1 MARGLRMSLRFA
13 RGEAAGLGL
22 SALAISWGVALVCAI
37 QLANGAVLR
46 AFTEVVD
53 TMAGRA
59 ALQVVSG
66 EAGLLPEEL
75 AAAVA
80 AVPGVERALPV
91 VTALAFTADDGGDQ
105 LTVYGVDVTDDAAEH
120 VYGVRLETN
129 DPLEFLGRRDS
140 LAIARA
146 FAAERGLA
154 PGAPLTLTTP
164 VGRRDFTV
172 RGLLE
177 PEGVARA
184 HRGGPAGRG
193 V

>member
-80 AVPGVERALPV
+80 AVPVVERGAEVTRVAETIAIRLPAGARV
-91 VTALAFTADDGGDQ
+91 ETPAQRQAD
-105 LTVYGVDVTDDAAEH
+105 
-120 VYGVRLETN
+120 
-129 DPLEFLGRRDS
+129 LGRVTGS
-140 LAIARA
+140 LRIALQAMSLFGLVAAFLITFNRLSMVFEARA
-146 FAAERGLA
+146 WQLGVLRA
-154 PGAPLTLTTP
+154 
-164 VGRRDFTV
+164 VG
-172 RGLLE
+172 
-177 PEGVARA
+177 
-184 HRGGPAGRG
+184 
-193 V
+193 